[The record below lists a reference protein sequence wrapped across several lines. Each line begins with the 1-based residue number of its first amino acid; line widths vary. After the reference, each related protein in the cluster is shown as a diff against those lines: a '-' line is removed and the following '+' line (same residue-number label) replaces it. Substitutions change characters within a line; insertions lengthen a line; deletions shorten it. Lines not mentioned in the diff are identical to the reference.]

1 MERSESSKYQA
12 LLDQHLNNLNF
23 QNFQSYGYTYLCKY
37 CTVLRNQ
44 GHYNQNIKQNT
55 RQLNLTTNRH
65 EPQLRKSGAK
75 CSVRKIGLGNSPG
88 KGKRTGD

>member
-44 GHYNQNIKQNT
+44 GHYNQNIKQST
-55 RQLNLTTNRH
+55 RQLNPTTDMN
-65 EPQLRKSGAK
+65 SGGK
-75 CSVRKIGLGNSPG
+75 CSVRKIGLGNSTG